1 MNKILKNKYATILI
15 SVIWGLGLSALFRKI
30 CKGRNCIVIKAVN
43 PRKVKNK
50 IFKHDN
56 QCYQYTPEIIKCD
69 DDKKKPKISV

>member
-1 MNKILKNKYATILI
+1 MNKVLKNKYGTILI

-30 CKGRNCIVIKAVN
+30 CKGRNCIVVKAVN
-43 PRKVKNK
+43 PRQVKNK

-69 DDKKKPKISV
+69 DDDKKKKIST